1 MITALHTRAP
11 LLKGDDPWVA
21 SGATPQ
27 IMMETPAAFFLHDV
41 TFHMAK
47 IDKPSTSS
55 WPRMEILSM
64 LFTLRQ

>member
-1 MITALHTRAP
+1 MITTLHTRAP
-11 LLKGDDPWVA
+11 LLKRDDPWVA

-47 IDKPSTSS
+47 IDFPSTSS
-55 WPRMEILSM
+55 
-64 LFTLRQ
+64 